1 MTTSVFDLPPT
12 TSNIHHDDDK
22 NNMTSGQVIWE
33 GVVEATSTQPRVIT
47 PKHMRVRKH
56 TYSVYA
62 TSVLQAPK
70 DDGQLVIHYRNKS
83 CHKILGSQCSCS
95 WFCIYHICSFTI
107 QTWQIYQHSGKVK
120 KVLQIRYRRR
130 QYSLFSISPRAISSH
145 LFSTPILPNEVFDF
159 ITLLAF
165 SSVLTT

>member
-33 GVVEATSTQPRVIT
+33 GVVEATSTQPRVIA

-70 DDGQLVIHYRNKS
+70 DEWPAGHSLQKQKLPQNSRKSMQL
-83 CHKILGSQCSCS
+83 LL
-95 WFCIYHICSFTI
+95 
-107 QTWQIYQHSGKVK
+107 
-120 KVLQIRYRRR
+120 VLYV
-130 QYSLFSISPRAISSH
+130 SH
-145 LFSTPILPNEVFDF
+145 LQFYNTNMANLPTFR
-159 ITLLAF
+159 
-165 SSVLTT
+165 